1 MLEKTFPFRE
11 IRKRDGRV
19 VEFCPEKI
27 TQAIFKAAKAVGGEN
42 YRLAEEL
49 TVEVISF
56 LREKNIP
63 GLNPTVEEIQ
73 DVVEKVLIERGHAKT
88 AKAYIL
94 YRDKRTRI
102 RETKSDLMD
111 VVKDILLEG
120 GREEEADVSHSP
132 AFKMHQIA
140 TTASEKYYLD
150 NLLPEDLANAHRTG
164 SLYIHDL
171 GYYSKTVES
180 FQLDFSEKFAPEF
193 GFNDFPPTSASGD
206 LFAMLF
212 NLAAFMQK
220 GQNDLFGELSLPA
233 FERNLGGMIRKFKK
247 TPDPGEIAGAL
258 KGFLSFLREMPSP
271 SHGHVMKSSLQL
283 GLDTSEFGR
292 EITRALLQDLR
303 SCNLPGSHWPRF
315 LFLLDEPINIS
326 PDAPNHDLY
335 KLALKVAAQHE
346 NISLVFLD
354 EDREEKEEPAAAPLY
369 FSSGLCLSSSLP
381 GQSGGALRGN
391 IATVSL
397 NLPRLALTARDKAL
411 FFVELDRLLRMGVR
425 QLLHRFEVLSVLK
438 RKDLPFLMGEK
449 MYRGSEGLKPGGS
462 ILEALK
468 SGLLTINFTGMPEAV
483 RALLGDKARD
493 SGEVL
498 TLVREI
504 VQQMNR
510 RVAMFAREY
519 ELNIV
524 LSGALSSPHLRHL
537 TDMDRQEF
545 GLVRGV
551 TDRELYSPSF
561 FLFQEDHGLQDKIEL
576 DSILKKTCSAGYS
589 SRLFLLPG
597 ADQSGVEELL
607 LQLRDAGLGHVTLQT
622 LSRGLMP

>member
-49 TVEVISF
+49 TAEVISF
-56 LREKNIP
+56 LREGKIP

-120 GREEEADVSHSP
+120 SREQEAEISSSP
-132 AFKMHQIA
+132 ASKMHQIA
-140 TTASEKYYLD
+140 RTASEKYYLD

-164 SLYIHDL
+164 AFYIHDL
-171 GYYSKTVES
+171 GYYSKTVDS
-180 FQLDFSEKFAPEF
+180 FQLDFSEKMALEF
-193 GFNDFPPTSASGD
+193 GFNDYPMSSSGD

-220 GQNDLFGELSLPA
+220 GHNDLFGELTLPA
-233 FERNLGGMIRKFKK
+233 FERSLGEMIRKLKK

-258 KGFLSFLREMPSP
+258 QGFLSYLREVSLPT
-271 SHGHVMKSSLQL
+271 HGHAMKCSLQL
-283 GLDTSEFGR
+283 GLDTSEIGR
-292 EITRALLQDLR
+292 EITRALLQGLR
-303 SCNLPGSHWPRF
+303 SCHLPGLHWPRF
-315 LFLLDEPINIS
+315 LFLLRGPINLS

-335 KLALKVAAQHE
+335 RMALKAAARHE

-354 EDREEKEEPAAAPLY
+354 GTGEEEQSSAATPLY
-369 FSSGLCLSSSLP
+369 FSNGLCLSPRIP
-381 GQSGGALRGN
+381 GQPGGTLRGN

-397 NLPRLALTARDKAL
+397 NLPRLALVARDKAL
-411 FFVELDRLLRMGVR
+411 FFIELDRLLRMGVR

-449 MYRGSEGLKPGGS
+449 MYRGSEGLKPEDS

-468 SGLLTINFTGMPEAV
+468 NGSLTINYTGMPEAV
-483 RALLGDKARD
+483 RVLLGDKARD

-498 TLVREI
+498 PLVGEI

-510 RVAMFAREY
+510 RVEMFAREY

-524 LSGALSSPHLRHL
+524 LSGALASTHLRPL
-537 TDMDRQEF
+537 PENDRKEF

-561 FLFQEDHGLQDKIEL
+561 FLFQEDHGLQEKIEL
-576 DSILKKTCSAGYS
+576 ESVLKQGCSAGYS

-597 ADQSGVEELL
+597 ADLSGVEELL
-607 LQLRDAGLGHVTLQT
+607 LQLRDAGLGHITVQT
-622 LSRGLMP
+622 LGRGLMQ